1 MQRSRQLRL
10 ILLLALIVVASF
22 LIIIVSKTQGI
33 ISQQTTKKVENTSVA
48 ILTSDVLTD
57 QSWGSLAYKGKIN
70 IEQKYPVSAQVIS
83 EVNTNQKMKEAAEK
97 VIQNGTKV
105 VIGHGREFSTV
116 FTELAPKYPHVH
128 FVTIHGTSR
137 YKNQTVYTF
146 DQTKIEYL
154 AGTAAAMKTRT
165 KKIGLIDAFEARE
178 KNPGFEKGLK
188 ASDSSIAFYYRVVN
202 SRDDGAKAVK
212 LLRELKDEGVDI
224 VYAKGNSYN
233 QEVIQEAKKQK
244 MYVIGYLDDQAYMG
258 RSVILTSVINDVP
271 QAYNAIIKDYFSKK
285 GLRSGEVK
293 LDARD
298 GVYKLAP
305 FGPMYSKQEKQI
317 LYSKVRMSTQPK

>member
-154 AGTAAAMKTRT
+154 AGTAAAMKTKT

-244 MYVIGYLDDQAYMG
+244 MCVIGYLDDQAYMG

-271 QAYNAIIKDYFSKK
+271 QAYNAIMKDYFSKK

>member
-154 AGTAAAMKTRT
+154 AGTAAAMKTKT

-212 LLRELKDEGVDI
+212 LLHELKDEGVDI

-271 QAYNAIIKDYFSKK
+271 QAYNAIMKDYFGKK

>member
-10 ILLLALIVVASF
+10 ILLLALIVVAAF
-22 LIIIVSKTQGI
+22 LIIIISKTQGI

-70 IEQKYPVSAQVIS
+70 IEQQYPVSAQVIS

-128 FVTIHGTSR
+128 FVTIHGTSS

-154 AGTAAAMKTRT
+154 AGTAAAMKTQT
-165 KKIGLIDAFEARE
+165 KKIGLIDTFAKE
-178 KNPGFEKGLK
+178 KNLGFEQGIK
-188 ASDSSIAFYYRVVN
+188 AYNPSIAFYYRVVN
-202 SRDDGAKAVK
+202 SRDDGIKAVK

-224 VYAKGNSYN
+224 IYAKGNSYN
-233 QEVIQEAKKQK
+233 QEVIQEAKAQG

-271 QAYNAIIKDYFSKK
+271 QAYNVIMKDYFSKT
-285 GLRSGEVK
+285 GLPTGEVR

-298 GVYKLAP
+298 GVYKLAS
-305 FGPMYSKQEKQI
+305 FGPMYSKREKQI

>member
-10 ILLLALIVVASF
+10 ILLLALIVVAAF
-22 LIIIVSKTQGI
+22 LIIIISKTQGI

-70 IEQKYPVSAQVIS
+70 IEQQYPVSAQVIS

-128 FVTIHGTSR
+128 FVTIHGTSS

-154 AGTAAAMKTRT
+154 AGTAAAMKTQT
-165 KKIGLIDAFEARE
+165 KKIGLIDTFAKE
-178 KNPGFEKGLK
+178 KNLGFEQGIK
-188 ASDSSIAFYYRVVN
+188 AYNPSIACYYRVVN
-202 SRDDGAKAVK
+202 SRDDGIKAVK

-224 VYAKGNSYN
+224 IYAKGNSYN
-233 QEVIQEAKKQK
+233 QEVIQEAKAQG

-271 QAYNAIIKDYFSKK
+271 QAYNVIMKDYFSKT
-285 GLRSGEVK
+285 GLPTGEVR

-298 GVYKLAP
+298 GVYKLAS
-305 FGPMYSKQEKQI
+305 FGPMYSKREKQI

>member
-1 MQRSRQLRL
+1 
-10 ILLLALIVVASF
+10 
-22 LIIIVSKTQGI
+22 
-33 ISQQTTKKVENTSVA
+33 
-48 ILTSDVLTD
+48 
-57 QSWGSLAYKGKIN
+57 
-70 IEQKYPVSAQVIS
+70 
-83 EVNTNQKMKEAAEK
+83 MKEAAEK

-128 FVTIHGTSR
+128 FVTIHGTSS

-233 QEVIQEAKKQK
+233 QEVIQEAKTQG

-271 QAYNAIIKDYFSKK
+271 QAYNVIMKDYFSKT
-285 GLRSGEVK
+285 GLPTGEVK

-305 FGPMYSKQEKQI
+305 FGPMYIKREKQI

>member
-22 LIIIVSKTQGI
+22 LIIIISKTHGI

-70 IEQKYPVSAQVIS
+70 IEQQYPVSVQVIS
-83 EVNTNQKMKEAAEK
+83 EVNTNQKMKKAAEK

-128 FVTIHGTSR
+128 FVTIHGTSM

-154 AGTAAAMKTRT
+154 AGTAAAMKTQT
-165 KKIGLIDAFEARE
+165 KKIGLIDTFAKE
-178 KNPGFEKGLK
+178 KNLGFEQGIK
-188 ASDSSIAFYYRVVN
+188 AYNPSIAFYYRVVN

-212 LLRELKDEGVDI
+212 LLRELKDQGVDI

-233 QEVIQEAKKQK
+233 QEVIQEAKTQG

-271 QAYNAIIKDYFSKK
+271 QAYNVIMKDYFSKK
-285 GLRSGEVK
+285 GLPSGEVK

-305 FGPMYSKQEKQI
+305 FGPMYSKREKQI

>member
-258 RSVILTSVINDVP
+258 RPVILTSVINDVP
-271 QAYNAIIKDYFSKK
+271 QAYNAIMKDYFSKK
-285 GLRSGEVK
+285 GLRSREVK

>member
-22 LIIIVSKTQGI
+22 LIIIISKTHGI

-70 IEQKYPVSAQVIS
+70 IEQQYPISAQVIS

-128 FVTIHGTSR
+128 FVTIHGTSS

-154 AGTAAAMKTRT
+154 AGTAAAMKTQT
-165 KKIGLIDAFEARE
+165 KKIGLIDAFEGRE
-178 KNPGFEKGLK
+178 KNPGFEKGIK

-233 QEVIQEAKKQK
+233 QEVIQEAKAQG

-271 QAYNAIIKDYFSKK
+271 QAYNVIMKDYFSKK
-285 GLRSGEVK
+285 GLPSGGVK
-293 LDARD
+293 LDAKD

-305 FGPMYSKQEKQI
+305 FGPMYSKREKQI

>member
-22 LIIIVSKTQGI
+22 LIIIISKTQGI

-70 IEQKYPVSAQVIS
+70 IEQQYPVSAQVIS

-128 FVTIHGTSR
+128 FVTIHGTSM

-146 DQTKIEYL
+146 DQTKIEHL
-154 AGTAAAMKTRT
+154 AGTAAAMKTKT
-165 KKIGLIDAFEARE
+165 KKIGLLDTFAKE
-178 KNPGFEKGLK
+178 KIQ
-188 ASDSSIAFYYRVVN
+188 DSNKESKRMIHR
-202 SRDDGAKAVK
+202 
-212 LLRELKDEGVDI
+212 LLFIIEL
-224 VYAKGNSYN
+224 
-233 QEVIQEAKKQK
+233 
-244 MYVIGYLDDQAYMG
+244 
-258 RSVILTSVINDVP
+258 
-271 QAYNAIIKDYFSKK
+271 
-285 GLRSGEVK
+285 
-293 LDARD
+293 
-298 GVYKLAP
+298 
-305 FGPMYSKQEKQI
+305 
-317 LYSKVRMSTQPK
+317 

>member
-22 LIIIVSKTQGI
+22 LIIIISKTQGI

-97 VIQNGTKV
+97 VIQNGTEV

-271 QAYNAIIKDYFSKK
+271 QAYNAIMKNYFSEK

>member
-10 ILLLALIVVASF
+10 ILLLALIVVALF
-22 LIIIVSKTQGI
+22 LIIIISKTQGI

-70 IEQKYPVSAQVIS
+70 IEQQYPVSAQVIS
-83 EVNTNQKMKEAAEK
+83 EVNTNKKMKEAAEK
-97 VIQNGTKV
+97 VIQSGTKV
-105 VIGHGREFSTV
+105 VIGHGREFSAV

-128 FVTIHGTSR
+128 FVTIHGTST

-154 AGTAAAMKTRT
+154 AGTAAAMKTQT
-165 KKIGLIDAFEARE
+165 KKIGLIDTFAKE
-178 KNPGFEKGLK
+178 KNLGFEQGIK
-188 ASDSSIAFYYRVVN
+188 AYNPSIAFYYRVVN

-224 VYAKGNSYN
+224 IYAKGNSYN
-233 QEVIQEAKKQK
+233 QEVIQEAKTQG

-271 QAYNAIIKDYFSKK
+271 QAYNVIMKDYFSKT
-285 GLRSGEVK
+285 GLPTGEVT

-305 FGPMYSKQEKQI
+305 FGPMYSKREKQI

>member
-10 ILLLALIVVASF
+10 ILLLALIVVAAF
-22 LIIIVSKTQGI
+22 LIIIISKTQGI

-70 IEQKYPVSAQVIS
+70 IEQQYPVSAQVIS

-128 FVTIHGTSR
+128 FVTIHGTSS

-154 AGTAAAMKTRT
+154 AGTAAAMKTQT
-165 KKIGLIDAFEARE
+165 KKIGLIDTFAKE
-178 KNPGFEKGLK
+178 KNLGFEQGIK
-188 ASDSSIAFYYRVVN
+188 AYNPSIAFYYRVVN
-202 SRDDGAKAVK
+202 SRDDGIKAVK

-224 VYAKGNSYN
+224 IYAKGNSYN
-233 QEVIQEAKKQK
+233 QEVIQEAKVQG

-271 QAYNAIIKDYFSKK
+271 QAYNVIMKDYFSKK
-285 GLRSGEVK
+285 VFQL
-293 LDARD
+293 
-298 GVYKLAP
+298 
-305 FGPMYSKQEKQI
+305 EKSDLTPGTVFI
-317 LYSKVRMSTQPK
+317 N

>member
-22 LIIIVSKTQGI
+22 LIIIISKTQGI

-70 IEQKYPVSAQVIS
+70 IEQQYPVSAQVIS

-128 FVTIHGTSR
+128 FVTIHGTST

-154 AGTAAAMKTRT
+154 AGTAAAMKTQT
-165 KKIGLIDAFEARE
+165 KKIGLIDTFAKE
-178 KNPGFEKGLK
+178 KNLGFEQGIK
-188 ASDSSIAFYYRVVN
+188 AYNPSIAFYYRVVN

-212 LLRELKDEGVDI
+212 LLRELKGEGVDI

-233 QEVIQEAKKQK
+233 QEVIQEAKVQG

-271 QAYNAIIKDYFSKK
+271 SGRFLIITFLPAIISASKAC
-285 GLRSGEVK
+285 SG
-293 LDARD
+293 
-298 GVYKLAP
+298 
-305 FGPMYSKQEKQI
+305 
-317 LYSKVRMSTQPK
+317 

>member
-22 LIIIVSKTQGI
+22 LIIIISKTQGI

-271 QAYNAIIKDYFSKK
+271 QAYNAIMKDYFSKK
-285 GLRSGEVK
+285 GLQSGEVK
-293 LDARD
+293 LDAWD

>member
-22 LIIIVSKTQGI
+22 LIIIISKTQGI

-70 IEQKYPVSAQVIS
+70 IEQQYPVSAQVIS

-128 FVTIHGTSR
+128 FVTIHGTSM

-146 DQTKIEYL
+146 DQTKIEHL
-154 AGTAAAMKTRT
+154 AGTAAAMKTKT
-165 KKIGLIDAFEARE
+165 KKNWITRYICKR
-178 KNPGFEKGLK
+178 KK
-188 ASDSSIAFYYRVVN
+188 
-202 SRDDGAKAVK
+202 SRI
-212 LLRELKDEGVDI
+212 RTR
-224 VYAKGNSYN
+224 N
-233 QEVIQEAKKQK
+233 Q
-244 MYVIGYLDDQAYMG
+244 
-258 RSVILTSVINDVP
+258 SV
-271 QAYNAIIKDYFSKK
+271 
-285 GLRSGEVK
+285 
-293 LDARD
+293 
-298 GVYKLAP
+298 
-305 FGPMYSKQEKQI
+305 
-317 LYSKVRMSTQPK
+317 

>member
-10 ILLLALIVVASF
+10 ILLLALIVVAAF
-22 LIIIVSKTQGI
+22 LIIIISKTQGI

-70 IEQKYPVSAQVIS
+70 IEQQYPVSAQVIS

-128 FVTIHGTSR
+128 FVTIHGTSS

-154 AGTAAAMKTRT
+154 AGTAAAMKTQT
-165 KKIGLIDAFEARE
+165 KKIGLIDTFAKE
-178 KNPGFEKGLK
+178 KNLGFEQGIK
-188 ASDSSIAFYYRVVN
+188 AYNPSIAFYYRVVN
-202 SRDDGAKAVK
+202 SRDDGIKAVK

-224 VYAKGNSYN
+224 IYAKGNSYN
-233 QEVIQEAKKQK
+233 QEVIQEAKAQG

-271 QAYNAIIKDYFSKK
+271 QAYNVIMKDYFSKT
-285 GLRSGEVK
+285 GLPTGEVR
-293 LDARD
+293 LDTRD

>member
-1 MQRSRQLRL
+1 M
-10 ILLLALIVVASF
+10 
-22 LIIIVSKTQGI
+22 
-33 ISQQTTKKVENTSVA
+33 
-48 ILTSDVLTD
+48 
-57 QSWGSLAYKGKIN
+57 
-70 IEQKYPVSAQVIS
+70 
-83 EVNTNQKMKEAAEK
+83 
-97 VIQNGTKV
+97 
-105 VIGHGREFSTV
+105 
-116 FTELAPKYPHVH
+116 
-128 FVTIHGTSR
+128 
-137 YKNQTVYTF
+137 
-146 DQTKIEYL
+146 
-154 AGTAAAMKTRT
+154 
-165 KKIGLIDAFEARE
+165 
-178 KNPGFEKGLK
+178 
-188 ASDSSIAFYYRVVN
+188 VN

-258 RSVILTSVINDVP
+258 RPVILTSVINDVP
-271 QAYNAIIKDYFSKK
+271 QAYNAIMKDYFSKK
-285 GLRSGEVK
+285 GLRSREVK

>member
-178 KNPGFEKGLK
+178 KIQGLK
-188 ASDSSIAFYYRVVN
+188 
-202 SRDDGAKAVK
+202 KA
-212 LLRELKDEGVDI
+212 
-224 VYAKGNSYN
+224 
-233 QEVIQEAKKQK
+233 
-244 MYVIGYLDDQAYMG
+244 
-258 RSVILTSVINDVP
+258 
-271 QAYNAIIKDYFSKK
+271 
-285 GLRSGEVK
+285 
-293 LDARD
+293 
-298 GVYKLAP
+298 
-305 FGPMYSKQEKQI
+305 
-317 LYSKVRMSTQPK
+317 